1 MRESQP
7 LERRQE
13 QIGQIATDLA
23 TSILAESSVTR
34 VDAAVAKN
42 VSVGHRR
49 RPALAASCS
58 FFPPAAGAGKKELS
72 AARHSRSD

>member
-7 LERRQE
+7 LERRLE

-23 TSILAESSVTR
+23 TSILAEGSVTR

-42 VSVGHRR
+42 VRR
-49 RPALAASCS
+49 GQL
-58 FFPPAAGAGKKELS
+58 
-72 AARHSRSD
+72 